1 MLDNGLNLRLAK
13 AGGIVVLGIVV
24 SLALAALAIDAPAQ
38 STAVKLGRPQDTPFL
53 PGPGQVLPVP
63 SLKEVP
69 QITEKGPAPGVFPY
83 RNETQLVPI
92 DLATALRLAGT
103 NNLDISQAREV
114 VNIAGLQLDKAK
126 LLVLPTLNMGSTYT
140 EHEGR
145 IAKTEGNIIVAN
157 KDALFVGLGP
167 SLNLSFA
174 DAIFAPLVARQVSAA
189 TQAGLRRVQ
198 NDTLLAVAETYFT
211 VLRARRKIARVD
223 VTLEYLTSD
232 KASPIRAGSKGL
244 LPVVETIN
252 KAGAAEA
259 LKSEVDR
266 VQIEVLRR
274 QEERTAAV
282 QEFQV
287 AVAELARLLRLRPDL
302 QLWSMVDFRA
312 PLDIPGPWYD
322 MALDELVMLA
332 MNNRP
337 ELAENQALV
346 LAAGERVR
354 AAQFRPWLPN
364 LVMNYS
370 WGDFGG
376 GPNQNPNKVV
386 AGKSV
391 AQPGFGPSGEIH
403 HMGTRSD
410 FDAGLLWRFQSLG
423 FGNLVEL
430 REQQTLARQANIRQ
444 IQIQEQIIT
453 QIVQVDE
460 LIKGWKGRVA
470 ITQSALFDRD
480 GKPNGPVFDAIRL
493 NFQRVR
499 EVEKTRPLEVL
510 DAIRS
515 LSDMLESYGQDITD
529 YDRSRF
535 RLMIIMGLPPDEIIH
550 RISVPTPA
558 SVPPP
563 K

>member
-1 MLDNGLNLRLAK
+1 
-13 AGGIVVLGIVV
+13 
-24 SLALAALAIDAPAQ
+24 
-38 STAVKLGRPQDTPFL
+38 
-53 PGPGQVLPVP
+53 
-63 SLKEVP
+63 
-69 QITEKGPAPGVFPY
+69 
-83 RNETQLVPI
+83 
-92 DLATALRLAGT
+92 
-103 NNLDISQAREV
+103 
-114 VNIAGLQLDKAK
+114 
-126 LLVLPTLNMGSTYT
+126 
-140 EHEGR
+140 
-145 IAKTEGNIIVAN
+145 
-157 KDALFVGLGP
+157 
-167 SLNLSFA
+167 
-174 DAIFAPLVARQVSAA
+174 
-189 TQAGLRRVQ
+189 
-198 NDTLLAVAETYFT
+198 
-211 VLRARRKIARVD
+211 
-223 VTLEYLTSD
+223 
-232 KASPIRAGSKGL
+232 
-244 LPVVETIN
+244 
-252 KAGAAEA
+252 
-259 LKSEVDR
+259 
-266 VQIEVLRR
+266 
-274 QEERTAAV
+274 
-282 QEFQV
+282 
-287 AVAELARLLRLRPDL
+287 
-302 QLWSMVDFRA
+302 
-312 PLDIPGPWYD
+312 
-322 MALDELVMLA
+322 
-332 MNNRP
+332 
-337 ELAENQALV
+337 
-346 LAAGERVR
+346 
-354 AAQFRPWLPN
+354 
-364 LVMNYS
+364 
-370 WGDFGG
+370 
-376 GPNQNPNKVV
+376 KVV